1 MAKFTIATLNNISPV
16 GLNVL
21 SDDYQVTDDLAGAD
35 GILVRSAKMH
45 DMEIPDTVLAVARA
59 GAGTNNIPVDEYAEK
74 GIVVFNTP
82 GANANA
88 VKELVLAGMFL
99 ASRDIIGGVN
109 WVQSVSDSPTIAKD
123 VEKGKKAFAGHE
135 IYGASIGVIG
145 LGAIG
150 SKVAND
156 ALALGMKV
164 YGYDPYLSLNAAWN
178 ISRDVIHVQNL
189 ADIYAN
195 CDYITIH
202 VPLLDSTKGMI
213 GEEAIAS
220 CKDGVVILN
229 FARGGL
235 VDDDAMAAAL
245 ESGKVSR
252 YVTDFP
258 NEKSANMKGCIAIP
272 HLGASTAES
281 EENCAKMAAEEISDY
296 LENGNIRN
304 SVNYPA
310 CELGPIASMQRLCV
324 LHRNVPNMLSPIT
337 GILGRHGINIADMA
351 HKARGNVAYAL
362 FDIEAPL
369 NKGQI
374 AELRAIEGVLR
385 VVVIDGKQA

>member
-178 ISRDVIHVQNL
+178 ISRDVIHV
-189 ADIYAN
+189 
-195 CDYITIH
+195 
-202 VPLLDSTKGMI
+202 PLLDSTKGMI

-310 CELGPIASMQRLCV
+310 CTLGPIDSMQRLCV